1 MPTVWTIREQLKR
14 GNIRLVGGSSN
25 LACPGKAGSA
35 VAGAADQAE
44 AAAVEHVSTASE
56 ILRTTRTD
64 SLHEYVERA
73 EARVGPIIAA
83 LTTGSAP
90 SPSEMKSCGGV
101 SMPTLIGLRDV
112 GREILK

>member
-44 AAAVEHVSTASE
+44 RGGAARAVRRSS
-56 ILRTTRTD
+56 
-64 SLHEYVERA
+64 
-73 EARVGPIIAA
+73 ARVRLGA
-83 LTTGSAP
+83 
-90 SPSEMKSCGGV
+90 
-101 SMPTLIGLRDV
+101 R
-112 GREILK
+112 